1 MKLRKTVL
9 LALLLLAGC
18 RLPEE
23 DAAMLKTDAYLET
36 VPADKRAVVRL
47 TAENLSENSLE
58 YKQFC
63 RKLTAV
69 LQSKGYD
76 TNADTP
82 AVIINLDF
90 GVKNTNTLHVKYG
103 FNTPEK
109 PHSYDEVSGSLT
121 SVYTRRKLYSKFVK
135 LTAVDAARPKRE
147 LWKVEA
153 VKEDAA
159 EDFRSAQNELLY
171 LLSKYIEADS
181 SEQIKGTV
189 LDTELYQR
197 FVLKLSAGETDLSLN
212 AGMEQKREYEKRL
225 RERLKTENAQFVRC
239 GLNRK
244 TTAVLDVSSF
254 GFLTE
259 IEFNPSIAD
268 TRVRSCVADL
278 VESFL
283 PPPVGVPN
291 GERFSVEMLSEN

>member
-36 VPADKRAVVRL
+36 VPADKRAVVRP

-109 PHSYDEVSGSLT
+109 PHSYDEVSGSLA

-135 LTAVDAARPKRE
+135 LTAVDAARPK
-147 LWKVEA
+147 VEV

-212 AGMEQKREYEKRL
+212 AGMEQKRAYEKRL

-291 GERFSVEMLSEN
+291 GERFSVTVGAAD